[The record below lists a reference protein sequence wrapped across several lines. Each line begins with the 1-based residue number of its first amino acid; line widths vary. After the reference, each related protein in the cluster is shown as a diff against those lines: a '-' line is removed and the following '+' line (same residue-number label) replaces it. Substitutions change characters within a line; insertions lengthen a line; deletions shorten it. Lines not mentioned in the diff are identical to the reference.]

1 MNESRSVAVVTG
13 ASAGIG
19 AATARALAGLGYE
32 VVLGARR
39 LERLTALAEELGGRA
54 LSLDVTDPA
63 SVQAFAEQIPVAAVL
78 VNNAGLARGLAH
90 IEHGDERHWREMIET
105 NVLGL
110 LRVTRA
116 LLPALG
122 RAPRAHI
129 INVGSIAGLEVYA
142 GGGGYTA
149 TKHGVRAITETL
161 RLELN
166 GRPIGVTEIDPGM
179 VETEFS
185 LVRFEGDA
193 ERARKVYEGLE
204 PLTSEDVADC
214 IAWAVARPPHVNID
228 RIVVKPLAQA
238 SATVVARRK

>member
-1 MNESRSVAVVTG
+1 MSAPRSVAVVTG

-19 AATARALAGLGYE
+19 AATARALARGGYE

-39 LERLTALAEELGGRA
+39 RERIDALAAELGGRA
-54 LSLDVTDPA
+54 LPLDVTDPA
-63 SVQAFAEQIPVAAVL
+63 SVQAFAAQVPEAAVL
-78 VNNAGLARGLAH
+78 VNNAGLARGLAP
-90 IEHGDERHWREMIET
+90 IEHGDEAHWREMVET

-122 RAPRAHI
+122 RAPRSHI
-129 INVGSIAGLEVYA
+129 VNVGSIAGLEVYA

-149 TKHGVRAITETL
+149 TKHAVRAITETL
-161 RLELN
+161 RLELV

-193 ERARKVYEGLE
+193 ERAQKVYAGLE
-204 PLTSEDVADC
+204 PLTADDVAEC
-214 IAWAVARPPHVNID
+214 IAWAVARPPHVNVD

-238 SATVVARRK
+238 TATLVARRP